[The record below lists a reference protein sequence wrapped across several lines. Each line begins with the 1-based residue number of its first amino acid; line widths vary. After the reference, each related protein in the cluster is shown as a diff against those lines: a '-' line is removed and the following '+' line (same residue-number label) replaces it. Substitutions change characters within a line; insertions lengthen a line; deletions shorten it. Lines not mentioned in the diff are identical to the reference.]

1 VLINFYGKRIIA
13 FGGHDRIYSTIQ
25 GERIE
30 TFIDKYFQNTS
41 SNLTFISNIDIIDNQ
56 NINDTIPLQERISM
70 VFNTWRN
77 SYFNVK
83 FEYIRQNSIP
93 LTRYITN
100 YLNNRYTNIN
110 DIDTDLY
117 KIVKSDYDAEN
128 TDIFYQLDNPDPDSI
143 KLEYLRLLGY
153 DGIIRDLYNMEEKKQ
168 DSNMQKYKLSEIIH
182 NQFIEILNDQFD
194 DFIGHLK
201 YLFDKK
207 DSENIDTFRIK
218 LESIEKTGEFRT
230 FIENFSK
237 FINMITACI
246 IIIQLMLDKNAN
258 ILLCFNV
265 ETIINIL
272 SILKSISVPYTQYGT
287 TDVLHL
293 YKNNVVI
300 PKNIFDFYNK

>member
-1 VLINFYGKRIIA
+1 
-13 FGGHDRIYSTIQ
+13 
-25 GERIE
+25 
-30 TFIDKYFQNTS
+30 
-41 SNLTFISNIDIIDNQ
+41 
-56 NINDTIPLQERISM
+56 M